1 MKSLKTKKRFVWLW
15 NMHLAGMRKELI
27 VQIAHK
33 LFHSD
38 LFARIVESPHS
49 RLSEADA
56 RPIFAQMAEG
66 NYVQFHSIHLS
77 PTL

>member
-1 MKSLKTKKRFVWLW
+1 
-15 NMHLAGMRKELI
+15 MRAQTNYLI

-66 NYVQFHSIHLS
+66 NYVQFHSITSKSSVRLNVL
-77 PTL
+77 TRAGLCAQRY